1 MNDIVKTELISIQ
14 REYLELLKKVKSNFD
29 ANWEVVIDEV
39 NLFWLQKKRFISFV
53 MDNYIAPYNTFL
65 FTAATFLDYNDK
77 EHFPLVVCD
86 GMCIVDDTICTY
98 GNLIGKTDD
107 LKFNKTIKNQ
117 LTLGIDD
124 NISILE
130 KCGSHIYILPIR
142 FLFSEDD
149 GAISAGAD
157 GAFLSLFNEHFDN
170 IQDYLQKVI
179 SFEDLDKV
187 LKPELK
193 KGILLYK
200 NDNINLAFQD
210 RINNY
215 IKEAGDGIDLE
226 NKPMSFIFL
235 SAVYGSIAQ
244 ALKVILLCTRFS
256 VIPYLRYNVA
266 FYYFTYFI
274 QNPDISKIENMDEI
288 CLKTKA
294 CYLIYKNFDKEALA
308 YSDFNKFAV
317 TVREKKLYEK
327 IVDKIK
333 ECGSDLKIKQLAEYT
348 VKELNSIISE
358 FN

>member
-14 REYLELLKKVKSNFD
+14 NEYLELLKKVKSNLD

-39 NLFWLQKKRFISFV
+39 NLFWFRKKRFITFV
-53 MDNYIAPYNTFL
+53 MENYITPYNTYL

-86 GMCIVDDTICTY
+86 GMCIVDDIICTY
-98 GNLIGKTDD
+98 GNLIGKIDD
-107 LKFNKTIKNQ
+107 IKFNNTIKNQ

-130 KCGSHIYILPIR
+130 KCGSRIYILPIR

-149 GAISAGAD
+149 EVVSVGAD

-170 IQDYLQKVI
+170 MQDYLQKVI
-179 SFEDLDKV
+179 SFEDLDMV
-187 LKPELK
+187 LKPNLK
-193 KGILLYK
+193 KSILLYK
-200 NDNINLAFQD
+200 NDNVNLAFQD

-215 IKEAGDGIDLE
+215 IKEADNGMDLK
-226 NKPMSFIFL
+226 NKPMSFIFI

-244 ALKVILLCTRFS
+244 ALNVILLSTRFR

-274 QNPDISKIENMDEI
+274 QNPYISKIENMEEI
-288 CLKTKA
+288 CLKAKA
-294 CYLIYKNFDKEALA
+294 CYLIYKNFDKDALA
-308 YSDFNKFAV
+308 YSDFDKFAV
-317 TVREKKLYEK
+317 IVREKKLYEK
-327 IVDKIK
+327 ILDKIK
-333 ECGSDLKIKQLAEYT
+333 KCGNNLKIKQLAEYT
-348 VKELNSIISE
+348 AKELNSIISE